1 MTVME
6 QLFVVLHN
14 VHSTQRI
21 KDMAKLVTGFGLKSL
36 IVSKAEGAAAISG
49 IPEAQKI
56 MYKEKRSLLCFPDLP
71 DVIELLK
78 PEEICVFVPRRF
90 AKETYNPSKI
100 AAQLK
105 EGRKILF
112 VFGGSEP
119 GLSKREMDLGRTMS
133 LDVVDD
139 IGPVGTAAIVLYE
152 LMKSFKSNE

>member
-1 MTVME
+1 ME
-6 QLFVVLHN
+6 QLFVVIHN

-21 KDMAKLVTGFGLKSL
+21 KDMARLAIGFGLKSL

-71 DVIELLK
+71 DVIELMK
-78 PEEICVFVPRRF
+78 PDKICVFVPQRF
-90 AKETYNPSKI
+90 AKERYNPCEI
-100 AAQLK
+100 AEQLK
-105 EGRKILF
+105 EGKKILF

-133 LDVVDD
+133 LDVIDD
-139 IGPVGTAAIVLYE
+139 VGPIGTAAIVLYE
-152 LMKSFKSNE
+152 LMKSLELNK

>member
-1 MTVME
+1 ME

-21 KDMAKLVTGFGLKSL
+21 KDMARLVIGFGLKSL

-78 PEEICVFVPRRF
+78 PEEICVFVPQRF

-139 IGPVGTAAIVLYE
+139 IGPVGAAAIVLYE